1 MYGTVLYWVPRLA
14 SMERGGEVGESPM
27 DAFIHDQNLKNW
39 RSQLSKTEDAA
50 LRSVLLSLIAEE
62 EARGA
67 EIEMKSKDRLP
78 PMGDE

>member
-1 MYGTVLYWVPRLA
+1 
-14 SMERGGEVGESPM
+14 M